1 MVSIW
6 KPDDIKNNDKSLNY
20 KKVCKY
26 HLIFICRLL
35 NPKVVHACTLVL
47 TDWED
52 IPTAALKAAVTI
64 LHRIAVGSK
73 MPALLFQVSI
83 QRKFYI

>member
-1 MVSIW
+1 MCI
-6 KPDDIKNNDKSLNY
+6 
-20 KKVCKY
+20 Y

-83 QRKFYI
+83 QRKVLNMKVLNMTLIIKQYSRQSA